1 MVGCSHIIEDSWLA
15 VLDFGIYFSHVKR
28 SGNFVAHHLAKTE
41 KGLLKPLFWLEEVP
55 EDITPFVK
63 RDKFLF

>member
-28 SGNFVAHHLAKTE
+28 SGNFVAHHLAKTA
-41 KGLLKPLFWLEEVP
+41 KGLLIPLFWLEEVP
-55 EDITPFVK
+55 ED
-63 RDKFLF
+63 